1 MSGPEDRRLRQIIRP
16 HLLLAEGPD
25 DEAVT
30 LRLLR
35 DAGLADVQVHS
46 YGGRSNLS
54 SALNTLP
61 VATGFYDLKVLAL
74 TRDADES
81 AEAAF
86 QSIRAALEKHRLP
99 APHSNGGSARAG
111 TLTVWVTTIPPGRE
125 SGEMEDLL
133 VDSLP
138 KEVRDCL
145 DSYFTC
151 QGTALGLHPK
161 KPGKSRLQC
170 WLAALDG
177 ELHRGMRDEV
187 DRINV
192 AHPAFGPL
200 REFLRR
206 SFASP
211 LDAPAPHATTS

>member
-1 MSGPEDRRLRQIIRP
+1 MSGPEDRRLRGIIRP

-30 LRLLR
+30 RRLLR
-35 DAGLADVQVHS
+35 DTGLADVQVHT
-46 YGGRSNLS
+46 YDGRNKLS
-54 SALNTLP
+54 EALYALP
-61 VATGFYDLKVLAL
+61 AVTGFADLEVLAV

-86 QSIRAALEKHRLP
+86 RSIRAALEKRRLP
-99 APHSNGGSARAG
+99 VPDSNGGSARAG

-125 SGEMEDLL
+125 SGEIEDLV
-133 VDSLP
+133 VDSLSN
-138 KEVRDCL
+138 EVRDCL

-151 QGTALGLHPK
+151 QGTALGLQPK

-187 DRINV
+187 DRIDV

-206 SFASP
+206 AFASP
-211 LDAPAPHATTS
+211 SDAPRPPAATS